1 MRYASIIGLCLLLI
15 VTIFPGGASAK
26 QHTGVGF
33 LTDYSRLKPTEDTAE
48 ADLRYVNMKRL
59 KTYDKF
65 IVNPVVVQFY
75 EKSKAQQ
82 KLDQEDIATVTVYF
96 RAKIVEALSKGGYAI
111 VSEPGPG
118 VALLRIALTDIVT
131 SKWYL
136 NVLPQMRLTGM
147 GMGGSAMEAE
157 LLDSQSGEQIAAGID
172 NRKAGRIG
180 TGAGFTKT
188 DAARAVIRLWAEQ
201 FVALIDRAHG
211 R

>member
-1 MRYASIIGLCLLLI
+1 MRYASIIGFCLVCLS
-15 VTIFPGGASAK
+15 TIWPGGAAAK
-26 QHTGVGF
+26 QPTAVGF
-33 LTDYSRLKPTEDTAE
+33 LTDYARLTPTEDTAE
-48 ADLRYVNMKRL
+48 ADLRYVNMERL

-82 KLDQEDIATVTVYF
+82 KLSQEDIATVTVYL
-96 RAKIVEALSKGGYAI
+96 RSKVVEALSQGGYAV
-111 VSEPGPG
+111 VSQPGPG
-118 VALLRIALTDIVT
+118 VALLRVALTDIVT

-136 NVLPQMRLTGM
+136 NVLPQTRIMGL

-201 FVALIDRAHG
+201 FIALVDRAHG